1 VIPVDVRRLSRYV
14 IPLLLF
20 AFFAVEKASLNPSS
34 RNERLADGVYY
45 FQIAQHVA
53 DGDGLRTSVSLRGQ
67 GLRNMPS
74 PAAVQPLWPLVLG
87 YAGRVLGM
95 DRAAHLL
102 PEVFYFGSLLLLYLL
117 ANQLGS
123 AFGSRDLIRFHGI
136 TVLDLGA
143 LAIAIF
149 GGNAVFS
156 AYTSKAYTEGLAF
169 CLLFATLL
177 ALPTATSRRVLAR
190 AAASGLLAGL
200 AYLTRSQ
207 FILIPLAVAAAL
219 ALVRIREPRL
229 RGAWLASLAASAG
242 VVIPWI
248 IFLTRSL
255 PTFTARVLIDFSAHR
270 ENEALLPR
278 ALTVEYDG
286 PLDRMIDFAGS
297 FLQAFH
303 PTPKQAYI
311 ESFGP
316 IAYAIP
322 LALAVAGWR
331 LWSRRREWT
340 VASAPGFDALL
351 AFATLFAA
359 LSALA
364 PVHVSHMGI
373 GLEWLFGWR
382 HGLPLI
388 LAILLAL
395 ASLCR
400 HRTWARIALI
410 LVVAVGTLN
419 RTWPPDRYIRLAEMM
434 VTKEE
439 RALLNWI
446 DQHPRPP
453 VVLIGMGRWLAASSR
468 AVAHVP
474 PCDSDAML
482 RKQLSALTLDY
493 IAIHPIDRRYCR
505 ALSNVDRD
513 ELELVRS
520 FGQPPRRITVWRPAN
535 APAEEGTEIQ
545 DD

>member
-1 VIPVDVRRLSRYV
+1 MDARQLSRYL
-14 IPLLLF
+14 IPLLLLALF
-20 AFFAVEKASLNPSS
+20 TFEKASLNPNS
-34 RNERLADGVYY
+34 RNERMGDGVYY

-53 DGDGLRTSVSLRGQ
+53 DGDGLRTSVSVRGQ
-67 GLRNMPS
+67 GLRDMPS
-74 PAAVQPLWPLVLG
+74 IATVQPLWPLVLG

-102 PEVFYFGSLLLLYLL
+102 PEAFYFGSLLFLYLL

-123 AFGSRDLIRFHGI
+123 AFGSRDLIRFRGI
-136 TVLDLGA
+136 TVLDLGTLVA
-143 LAIAIF
+143 AIF

-200 AYLTRSQ
+200 VYLTRSQ

-229 RGAWLASLAASAG
+229 RGAWLASLTASAG

-255 PTFTARVLIDFSAHR
+255 PTFPARVLIDFAAHR

-278 ALTVEYDG
+278 VFTVEYDG
-286 PLDRMIDFAGS
+286 LLDRMIDFAGS
-297 FLQAFH
+297 FVQAFH
-303 PTPKQAYI
+303 PTSKQAYI

-316 IAYAIP
+316 TAYAIP
-322 LALAVAGWR
+322 LALVVAGWR

-340 VASAPGFDALL
+340 VARAPGFDALL
-351 AFATLFAA
+351 ALATLLAA

-364 PVHVSHMGI
+364 PVHVAHMEV

-400 HRTWARIALI
+400 HRTWVRIAVI
-410 LVVAVGTLN
+410 LVAAVGTLN
-419 RTWPPDRYIRLAEMM
+419 RPLPPGYYTRSGERM
-434 VTKEE
+434 VTEGE
-439 RALLNWI
+439 HALIDWI

-453 VVLIGMGRWLAASSR
+453 VVSSAMGRWLAASSR
-468 AVAHVP
+468 AVTHVP
-474 PCDSDAML
+474 PCDSATL
-482 RKQLSALTLDY
+482 KNHLSALTLDY
-493 IAIHPIDRRYCR
+493 VVIHPMGRWLCP
-505 ALSNVDRD
+505 ALRD
-513 ELELVRS
+513 VSRNELEQVRS
-520 FGQPPRRITVWRPAN
+520 FGRAPRLITVWRPAN

>member
-1 VIPVDVRRLSRYV
+1 
-14 IPLLLF
+14 
-20 AFFAVEKASLNPSS
+20 
-34 RNERLADGVYY
+34 
-45 FQIAQHVA
+45 
-53 DGDGLRTSVSLRGQ
+53 
-67 GLRNMPS
+67 
-74 PAAVQPLWPLVLG
+74 
-87 YAGRVLGM
+87 M

-102 PEVFYFGSLLLLYLL
+102 PEAFYFGSLLFLYLL
-117 ANQLGS
+117 ANRLGS
-123 AFGSRDLIRFHGI
+123 AFGSRDLIRFRGI
-136 TVLDLGA
+136 TVLDLGTLVA
-143 LAIAIF
+143 AIF

-248 IFLTRSL
+248 IFLMRSL

-278 ALTVEYDG
+278 VLTVEYDG
-286 PLDRMIDFAGS
+286 PLDRMIDFAAS
-297 FLQAFH
+297 FVQAFH
-303 PTPKQAYI
+303 PTSKQAYI

-322 LALAVAGWR
+322 LALVVAGWR
-331 LWSRRREWT
+331 LWSRRREEWT
-340 VASAPGFDALL
+340 VARAPGFDALL
-351 AFATLFAA
+351 ALAILFAA

-364 PVHVSHMGI
+364 PVHVSHMEI
-373 GLEWLFGWR
+373 RLEWLFGWR

-400 HRTWARIALI
+400 HRTWVRIALI
-410 LVVAVGTLN
+410 LVAAVGTLN
-419 RTWPPDRYIRLAEMM
+419 RASPPDRYIRFADIM

-439 RALLNWI
+439 RAFLDWI

-453 VVLIGMGRWLAASSR
+453 VVLSGMGRWLAASSR

-474 PCDSDAML
+474 LCDSDAMT
-482 RKQLSALTLDY
+482 RNQLSALTLDY
-493 IAIHPIDRRYCR
+493 VAIHPIDLRFCP

-520 FGQPPRRITVWRPAN
+520 FGQPPRRITIWRPAN
-535 APAEEGTEIQ
+535 APTEEGAEIQ